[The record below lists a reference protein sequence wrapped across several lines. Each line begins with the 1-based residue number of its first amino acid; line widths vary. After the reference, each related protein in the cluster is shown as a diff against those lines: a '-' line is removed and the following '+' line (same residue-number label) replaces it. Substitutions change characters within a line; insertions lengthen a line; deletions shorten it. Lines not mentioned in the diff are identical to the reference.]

1 MKAKILQ
8 VVTALSWRGG
18 EQQAAYLVQELKNE
32 VDNFVLCSAGSKM
45 ETFCRENDITYF
57 TQPKKG
63 SIDFSYA
70 KRLKQICVENR
81 IDLIHLHDAHAHTFS
96 ILAASIFGNKT
107 PIILSRRVDFS
118 IKKNLFSYFKY
129 NHRQIKKILCVSD
142 TIKRITAAGIKD
154 QSKLETI
161 YSGIDLN
168 KFKPSSGVLRKE
180 LGIEEGV
187 FLIGNTSA
195 LADHKDY
202 FTFIDVAER
211 VIANHSNCH
220 FVVMGE
226 GPMKDEIHLYAE
238 SKSMKN
244 QFTFTGFRNDIPE
257 VLADLDLFL
266 ITSKTEGLGTSI
278 LDAFACS
285 VPVVGTAG
293 GGISELVENEI
304 TGLLCE
310 VKNIEELTKAVERM
324 ISEPLLRE
332 NCVESAKR
340 KVQLFS
346 KEQTAKNTLEC
357 YLEVFSLKSFNP
369 NKIKQ

>member
-1 MKAKILQ
+1 MKAKVLQ

-18 EQQAAYLVQELKNE
+18 EQQAAYLIQELKNE

-45 ETFCRENDITYF
+45 EDFCNQSGITHF
-57 TQPKKG
+57 SQPKKG

-70 KRLKQICVENR
+70 KRLKQICDENQ
-81 IDLIHLHDAHAHTFS
+81 IDLIHVHDAHAHTFS

-107 PIILSRRVDFS
+107 PIILSRRVDFP
-118 IKKNLFSYFKY
+118 IKNNLFSHFKY
-129 NHRQIKKILCVSD
+129 NHKQIKKILCVSD
-142 TIKRITAAGIKD
+142 TIKRITATGIKD
-154 QSKLETI
+154 QSKLETV

-168 KFKPSSGVLRKE
+168 KFKPSSGILRKE
-180 LGIEEGV
+180 LGIAEDV

-211 VIANHSNCH
+211 VIAKHSNCQ
-220 FVVMGE
+220 FVVMGD
-226 GPMKDEIHLYAE
+226 GPMKDEIHQYAQ
-238 SKSMKN
+238 SKSLKN
-244 QFTFTGFRNDIPE
+244 QLTFTGFRNDIPE

-278 LDAFACS
+278 LDAFASS

-293 GGISELVENEI
+293 GGIAELIENEK

-310 VKNIEELTKAVERM
+310 VKNIEQLTIAVERM
-324 ISEPLLRE
+324 IAEPLVRE
-332 NCVESAKR
+332 NCTQEAKR

-346 KEQTAKNTLEC
+346 KEQTAKNTLKY
-357 YLEVFSLKSFNP
+357 YLEVLSLKSFNP